1 MSTSITVVAIKSR
14 KSCDL
19 KSFLSIPEASTLQD
33 LKKTFASE
41 FGNDLND
48 YNELKIFVNVESN
61 EIEVVDEN
69 VRYAFAMN
77 YCFSLYII

>member
-1 MSTSITVVAIKSR
+1 MSTSIIVVAIRSR

-19 KSFLSIPEASTLQD
+19 KSFLSITEASTLQD

-48 YNELKIFVNVESN
+48 YNELKIVVNVESN

-69 VRYAFAMN
+69 VRYAFTMN